1 MVADRHS
8 DAQASILGPSVAVG
22 KSGDLQDLPEITNDV
37 RGVEVDRQ
45 FLQHDA
51 MDGDGE
57 EAGDSCRASV
67 FVTWACEEER
77 L

>member
-1 MVADRHS
+1 MESR
-8 DAQASILGPSVAVG
+8 
-22 KSGDLQDLPEITNDV
+22 DLQDVPEITNDV

-51 MDGDGE
+51 MDGDGK

-67 FVTWACEEER
+67 FVTRVYEER